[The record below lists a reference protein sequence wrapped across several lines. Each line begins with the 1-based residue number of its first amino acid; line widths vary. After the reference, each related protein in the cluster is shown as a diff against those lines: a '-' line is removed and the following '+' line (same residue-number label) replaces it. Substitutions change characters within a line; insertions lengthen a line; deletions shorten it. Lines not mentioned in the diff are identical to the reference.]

1 MGGESLE
8 IREVI
13 EKNIETL
20 KDLRKK
26 LHINAELSFEE
37 KKTQGIIIDYFKN
50 LNMDTKVLARTGVVA
65 TLNSGDTCIAIRAD
79 MDALPV
85 NGVSH
90 ACGHDYHM
98 AIVLGTALILQRLG
112 FDKAVKF
119 IFQPGEETEGGA
131 VPMIKEGV
139 LENPQVKYM
148 IGFHVWPKVPIGTIE
163 VASGV
168 SMASVDNFDVRF
180 IGKGGHAAMPQLCKN
195 PLYPAIE
202 FIQSMNIQSRI
213 ENNPL
218 DPHIITFASVKC
230 GNVNNVIAEE
240 CEVLGTVRT
249 FNSELRNK
257 LHYDILKNAQL
268 SAEKYGC
275 KVEMKYDFQYPPLIS
290 NELLTNKFTEITKK
304 LIGADNV
311 LHLEKTFAAEDF
323 AFFAEKV
330 PAVHFRLGIEEGSK
344 GTHPLHSPD
353 FDASED
359 AILNGIYIITNFII
373 SMEY

>member
-1 MGGESLE
+1 MVGGNNLDIKEL
-8 IREVI
+8 I
-13 EKNIETL
+13 ERNIDTI

-26 LHINAELSFEE
+26 LNSNAELSFEE
-37 KKTQGIIIDYFKN
+37 NKTQGIIIE
-50 LNMDTKVLARTGVVA
+50 TKVLVRTGVVA
-65 TLNSGDTCIAIRAD
+65 TLNSGDTCIAVRAD

-98 AIVLGTALILQRLG
+98 AIVLGTALILKKLG
-112 FDKAVKF
+112 FNKVVKF
-119 IFQPGEETEGGA
+119 IFQPGEEDDGGA
-131 VPMIKEGV
+131 DPMIKEGV
-139 LENPQVKYM
+139 LEKPHVNYM
-148 IGFHVWPKVPIGTIE
+148 IGFHVWPKVPVGKIE
-163 VASGV
+163 VASGA
-168 SMASVDNFDVRF
+168 SMASVDNFHMSF
-180 IGKGGHAAMPQLCKN
+180 IGKGGHAAMPHLCKN
-195 PLYPAIE
+195 PIYPAIE
-202 FIQSMNIQSRI
+202 FIESMNIQSRI

-218 DPHIITFASVKC
+218 DSHIITFASIQC
-230 GNVNNVIAEE
+230 GNANNVIAEK

-249 FNSELRNK
+249 FNNELRNK
-257 LHYDILKNAQL
+257 LHDDILKNTQL

-275 KVEMKYDFQYPPLIS
+275 TVEMDYDFQYPPLIS

-304 LIGADNV
+304 LIGEDKV

-330 PAVHFRLGIEEGSK
+330 PAVHFRLGIEDGAK
-344 GTHPLHSPD
+344 GIHPLHSPD

-373 SMEY
+373 SME